1 MPGKNWANLW
11 QLEGQTVRAI
21 RAQAESSF
29 AMGDLIGAIDR
40 MSAAQKLVRDNT
52 QLDPI
57 EASVVASRLKV
68 WRQT

>member
-1 MPGKNWANLW
+1 
-11 QLEGQTVRAI
+11 
-21 RAQAESSF
+21 
-29 AMGDLIGAIDR
+29 MGDLIGAIDR

-68 WRQT
+68 WRQTLMDRMKDRERRL